1 MSRSIAVKNAD
12 GVDNYVVVEIRPVHH
27 RPLFGKEVDLARTIS
42 FYLSTG
48 QVLNHVSAERFE
60 NPMTEE
66 SFCVM
71 NDEDIEWLLSL
82 QPVDSGTN
90 GL

>member
-1 MSRSIAVKNAD
+1 MSRTIAVKNAD
-12 GVDNYVVVEIRPVHH
+12 GGDDYVVAEIRPVHH
-27 RPLFGKEVDLARTIS
+27 LHHRPLSGKDASTVS

-48 QVLNHVSAERFE
+48 QVLNHVAEERFE

-66 SFCVM
+66 SYYAV

-82 QPVDSGTN
+82 QSNDADN
-90 GL
+90 N

>member
-1 MSRSIAVKNAD
+1 MSRSIAVKNVD
-12 GVDNYVVVEIRPVHH
+12 GVDNYVVVEIKPVHH
-27 RPLFGKEVDLARTIS
+27 RPLPGKEVDLARTIS

-48 QVLNHVSAERFE
+48 QVLNHVSTVRFE

-66 SFCVM
+66 SYYAV

-82 QPVDSGTN
+82 QPIDSGTN
-90 GL
+90 G

>member
-1 MSRSIAVKNAD
+1 MSRSIAVRNAD
-12 GVDNYVVVEIRPVHH
+12 GVDDYVVAEIRPVHH
-27 RPLFGKEVDLARTIS
+27 RPLSEKEVDLASTVS

-66 SFCVM
+66 SYYAV

-82 QPVDSGTN
+82 QPTDSGTN
-90 GL
+90 G

>member
-1 MSRSIAVKNAD
+1 MSRTIAVQNAD
-12 GVDNYVVVEIRPVHH
+12 GFDDYVVAEIRPVHH
-27 RPLFGKEVDLARTIS
+27 RPSSGKDADFASTVS

-66 SFCVM
+66 SYYAV

-82 QPVDSGTN
+82 QPIGSGTN
-90 GL
+90 GG

>member
-12 GVDNYVVVEIRPVHH
+12 GVDHYVVAKIRPVHH
-27 RPLFGKEVDLARTIS
+27 RPLSGKETDLARTVS

-66 SFCVM
+66 SYYAV

-82 QPVDSGTN
+82 QPLDSGTN
-90 GL
+90 E